1 MQEKT
6 YIMLEKRDDHRREKK
21 TSFQSNRE
29 ELTYHRLEKEGKS
42 YTKLSQLICRQTLK
56 KERF

>member
-42 YTKLSQLICRQTLK
+42 YNHSLSVVKR
-56 KERF
+56 